1 MPAAPKGLEPGSCP
15 FDLPAGLVEGK
26 TIQCGYLAVPEDR
39 SDANSPTIRLAVT
52 ILHPSSTPLP
62 DPIIY
67 LEGGPGGSALEF
79 LYLTFSEQFRP
90 ILAAGRDI
98 IIFDQRGVGFSEPA
112 LECPGLRELGLELL
126 DEEIDGRQIEEEEAI
141 DLYKST
147 AMACRQDL
155 AKEAELRAYN
165 TTASAAD
172 VNDLRKA
179 MGYDQVNL
187 WGASYG
193 TWLALEVMRRYPEGV
208 RSVVLDSVYPPQ
220 RDLIAEAP
228 TNAARSIDL
237 LFEACAADQAC
248 NAAFPDLRA
257 VYLDT
262 VERLNQQPAGFQVT
276 NPLTGKRYDL
286 VMTGDNLASL
296 LFQFLYVT
304 SVIPSL
310 PHILYEASQED
321 YTTIAQLF
329 GALLV
334 SGEAMSQGQQF
345 SVLCHDEVAFSSPR
359 EFEAALAEHSELE
372 RAFSDSILG
381 ELGFE
386 LCADWEV
393 GEADKTLTQPVSS
406 DIPTLILAGEFDPIT
421 PPAWGKQVGETLK
434 NSYFFEYPGMGHGA
448 SASPGCPQEMM
459 IDFLNDPA
467 AAPDDAC
474 LAGLRDW
481 KFVVPAALGKVEW
494 VPFTNETM
502 AIQGLAP
509 YGWTEAQTGVYGRGA
524 SGADVAAL
532 LMQSMPG
539 TGLDLL
545 DLLTEQLGLA
555 AVPEPAAQREANGL
569 SWSLYAVEVMG
580 LQIDFALSE
589 GKERGYL
596 VLLQS
601 SAKERDA
608 LYDLVYLPAI
618 DAQEP
623 IQ

>member
-1 MPAAPKGLEPGSCP
+1 MTGLEPGACP
-15 FDLPAGLVEGK
+15 FQIPAGLVEGK
-26 TIQCGYLAVPEDR
+26 TIACGYLAVPEDR
-39 SDANSPTIRLAVT
+39 GDANSPIIRLAVT
-52 ILHPSSTPLP
+52 ILHPSGTPLP

-90 ILAAGRDI
+90 LLEAGRDI

-126 DEEIDGRQIEEEEAI
+126 DEEIDGRQIEEEEANEM
-141 DLYKST
+141 YRST
-147 AMACRQDL
+147 ALACRQDL
-155 AKEAELRAYN
+155 VKTVELAAYN

-172 VNDLRKA
+172 VNDLREK
-179 MGYDQVNL
+179 MGYEQVNL

-193 TWLALEVMRRYPEGV
+193 TWLALEVMRRYPDGV

-220 RDLIAEAP
+220 QDLIAEAP
-228 TNAARSIDL
+228 NNAARAVDL
-237 LFEACAADQAC
+237 LFKACAADQAC
-248 NAAFPDLRA
+248 NTAFPDLRS

-262 VERLNQQPAGFQVT
+262 VERLNEEPAGFQVT

-286 VMTGDNLASL
+286 IMTGDNLASL
-296 LFQFLYVT
+296 FFQFLYAT

-310 PHILYEASQED
+310 PQILYEASQED
-321 YTTIAQLF
+321 YATIAQLF

-334 SGEAMSQGQQF
+334 SGEAVSQGQQF

-359 EFEAALAEHSELE
+359 EFEAALAEHPELE

-381 ELGFE
+381 DLGFAT
-386 LCADWEV
+386 CADWQV
-393 GEADKTLTQPVSS
+393 GQADKTLTLPVTS
-406 DIPTLILAGEFDPIT
+406 DIPTLIMAGEFDPIT

-434 NSYFFEYPGMGHGA
+434 NSYFFEYPGMGHGTSA
-448 SASPGCPQEMM
+448 SAGCPQEMM

-467 AAPDDAC
+467 TAPEDAC
-474 LAGLRDW
+474 LAGLQGWR
-481 KFVVPAALGKVEW
+481 FLVPAALGEVEW

-509 YGWTEAQTGVYGRGA
+509 YGWTEAQMGMYGRGA
-524 SGADVAAL
+524 SATDVAAL
-532 LMQSMPG
+532 LMQSMAG
-539 TGLDLL
+539 TAQDLL
-545 DLLTEQLGLA
+545 DLLTQQLGLA
-555 AVPEPAAQREANGL
+555 EAPKVAGQREANGL
-569 SWSLYAVEVMG
+569 TWSLYAVEVQG

-589 GKERGYL
+589 GKEWGYV

-601 SAKERDA
+601 SAREHDT

-618 DAQEP
+618 DALEP
-623 IQ
+623 IE